1 MRTNDIE
8 WKTISPAAPLAD
20 FVESFWMIANHSGS
34 DHQVVLIPDGRFD
47 IIFSLPI
54 PNGCMNPM
62 R

>member
-1 MRTNDIE
+1 MENDQ
-8 WKTISPAAPLAD
+8 SAAPLAD

-34 DHQVVLIPDGRFD
+34 DHQIVLIPDGRFD